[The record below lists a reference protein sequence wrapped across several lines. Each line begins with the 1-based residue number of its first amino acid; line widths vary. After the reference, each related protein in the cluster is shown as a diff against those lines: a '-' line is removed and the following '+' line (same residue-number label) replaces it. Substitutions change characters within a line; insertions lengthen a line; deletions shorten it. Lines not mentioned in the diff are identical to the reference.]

1 MNKKEEEFLN
11 ALAQYV
17 LYWSRLSEDR
27 LEPSDFENSIEA
39 RLNGLV
45 HSILVL
51 LRGDSATNDFKI
63 YDLKLGRTS
72 IGGNEY
78 LPSRYFEVFKK
89 FKNDIEK

>member
-17 LYWSRLSEDR
+17 LYWSKLPDDKLPISSFETL
-27 LEPSDFENSIEA
+27 LES

-78 LPSRYFEVFKK
+78 LPSRYFEVFTK
-89 FKNDIEK
+89 FKNDIEN